1 MDFPGFVLGC
11 GVHRSGTSVMMGL
24 YEGLGGYGGLRERHV
39 GFDGKNPRGFYEN
52 LSLSMVNRRLLSS
65 LCCPPEE
72 GGGVLGGVRSRDHGS
87 MASHARGC
95 LFREFGGYYGGE
107 VDGGTFGYFKD
118 PRTTVLLDF
127 WLDIIGD
134 VWIFKSHRSSEEVV
148 RSMEEWWG
156 IPSKVGY
163 GIVDGYEECF
173 WDTVYRRGIGDRVLV
188 IPHSRVLS
196 DPLGVCG
203 EMASFVGMDVGG
215 GDMKKAASLVDV
227 DLHRNGVERP
237 EEWWRIP
244 LGGSW
249 RYGAVSH
256 GT

>member
-24 YEGLGGYGGLRERHV
+24 YEGLGGYGGLRERRV

-87 MASHARGC
+87 MASYARGC

-163 GIVDGYEECF
+163 GIV
-173 WDTVYRRGIGDRVLV
+173 
-188 IPHSRVLS
+188 
-196 DPLGVCG
+196 CG